1 MGLFDIFKKEDKQQ
15 NGIYSVANGTAIPLN
30 EIPDELFSQGVLGD
44 GIGIKSNDG
53 MIYAPADC
61 EVIQVSETKHAVGLK
76 INDIELLIHVGI
88 DTVELDGQGFEVF
101 VKEGQKVKKGQELLK
116 ADLDVIKN
124 AGYSD
129 VVVVVMTYVP
139 EDKNYKIVRNSGE
152 VTNNEL
158 IIEI

>member
-53 MIYAPADC
+53 MIYAPVDC